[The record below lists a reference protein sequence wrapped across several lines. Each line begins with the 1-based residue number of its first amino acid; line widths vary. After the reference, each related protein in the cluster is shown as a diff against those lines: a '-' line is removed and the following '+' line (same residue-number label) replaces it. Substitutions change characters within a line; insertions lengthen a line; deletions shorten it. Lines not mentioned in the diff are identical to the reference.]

1 MPTIPTKIQNKSAV
15 LFLEYDFNIN
25 WFPMWQLEHWVPVI
39 CKIAELA
46 DKKKNQNTKTIKRTK
61 AHATTIQNNNK
72 MITKSFRIHA

>member
-1 MPTIPTKIQNKSAV
+1 MPTIPTKIQNKSAA

-46 DKKKNQNTKTIKRTK
+46 DKKKKSKHQNNQANKSTCNNNTKQQ
-61 AHATTIQNNNK
+61 QNDN
-72 MITKSFRIHA
+72 